1 MCGIVGYTGCE
12 KAAPVLF
19 GGLGKLEYRGYDSSG
34 IATIA
39 DNKIYCVKTKGRVK
53 DLILKSKNGAL
64 LPGNTGIGHTR
75 WATHGAPS
83 DINAHPMLSY
93 GGNFAV
99 VHNGII
105 ENFAALKAEL
115 VKDGVRFVSQTDTE
129 VVAHILEREFSCAG
143 DILTALSRTV
153 RLLRGSFALG
163 IITPLMPDCIFAARK
178 DSPLVVGVGDGFNMI
193 ASDIPALQKKTN
205 KVILPDDGNII
216 KLSAREVKVYNTD
229 LGEIFPDYVFFEN
242 NDTDAEKDGFP
253 HYMLKEIY
261 QQPQAVARVFEKRAE
276 FDDIAGFLSEKF
288 GGTPKKIDIVGCGS
302 AYHAALSGKYFIEQV
317 SRVPVETHT
326 AGEYRYRDILTGG
339 DVLTVVIS
347 QSGETADSL
356 AALREAKRRGSPVM
370 SIVNARLSSIARES
384 DKVFYTDAGPEI
396 AVATTK
402 GFLTQVAALF
412 MLGLETG
419 DGPSKKSF
427 YMRQFET
434 IPQKIDS
441 VIRLSNRVFDIAKY
455 VAAREHAYFI
465 GRLSDYATACEGA
478 LKLKEIS
485 YIHAEAYAAA
495 ELKHGT
501 ISLISEG
508 VPVIALSTNRGIE
521 SKMLAGVKEVASRDG
536 VVFAVTNSES
546 TEWDEECSVVLR
558 IPECDGLISALLV
571 TPALQLLGYFAAEL
585 RGCDIDKPRNLAKS
599 VTVE

>member
-1 MCGIVGYTGCE
+1 
-12 KAAPVLF
+12 
-19 GGLGKLEYRGYDSSG
+19 
-34 IATIA
+34 
-39 DNKIYCVKTKGRVK
+39 
-53 DLILKSKNGAL
+53 
-64 LPGNTGIGHTR
+64 
-75 WATHGAPS
+75 
-83 DINAHPMLSY
+83 
-93 GGNFAV
+93 
-99 VHNGII
+99 
-105 ENFAALKAEL
+105 
-115 VKDGVRFVSQTDTE
+115 
-129 VVAHILEREFSCAG
+129 
-143 DILTALSRTV
+143 
-153 RLLRGSFALG
+153 
-163 IITPLMPDCIFAARK
+163 
-178 DSPLVVGVGDGFNMI
+178 
-193 ASDIPALQKKTN
+193 
-205 KVILPDDGNII
+205 
-216 KLSAREVKVYNTD
+216 
-229 LGEIFPDYVFFEN
+229 
-242 NDTDAEKDGFP
+242 
-253 HYMLKEIY
+253 
-261 QQPQAVARVFEKRAE
+261 
-276 FDDIAGFLSEKF
+276 
-288 GGTPKKIDIVGCGS
+288 
-302 AYHAALSGKYFIEQV
+302 
-317 SRVPVETHT
+317 
-326 AGEYRYRDILTGG
+326 
-339 DVLTVVIS
+339 
-347 QSGETADSL
+347 
-356 AALREAKRRGSPVM
+356 M

-441 VIRLSNRVFDIAKY
+441 VIRLSNHVFDIAKY

-465 GRLSDYATACEGA
+465 GRLSDYATACESA

-485 YIHAEAYAAA
+485 YIHAAAYAAA

-521 SKMLAGVKEVASRDG
+521 SKMLAGVKEVASRGG

-585 RGCDIDKPRNLAKS
+585 RGCDIDKPRNLSKS